1 MFSELT
7 FKHVHSTDEIRAR
20 FDREVKKLERRLN
33 HFPEDGVQLNG
44 VIETRIGKE
53 LHTCTLTLRL
63 PRKTLHTKNEGYKIL
78 ESLDIAF
85 DDITKQFEKY
95 MTQLRREQFWKKGRA
110 QTIKSGTEFYSGEE
124 EMEYDEMEYVE
135 EGESERM

>member
-7 FKHVHSTDEIRAR
+7 FKHIDSTDEIRSR
-20 FDREVKKLERRLN
+20 FDREEKKLQRRLN
-33 HFPEDGVQLNG
+33 NFPDDGVQLSG
-44 VIETRIGKE
+44 VIEARVGKE
-53 LHTCTLTLRL
+53 LHTCTLNLRL

-85 DDITKQFEKY
+85 DDITKQLDKY

-110 QTIKSGTEFYSGEE
+110 QTIKAGTESSVEE
-124 EMEYDEMEYVE
+124 EEVEFVE
-135 EGESERM
+135 EGETDWM